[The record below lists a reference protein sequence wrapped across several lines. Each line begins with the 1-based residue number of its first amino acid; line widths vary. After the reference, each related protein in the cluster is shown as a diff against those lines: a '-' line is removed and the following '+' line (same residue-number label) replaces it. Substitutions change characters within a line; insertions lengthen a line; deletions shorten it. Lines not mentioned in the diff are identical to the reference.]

1 MKLSLGVLAV
11 VLLVA
16 CNRENLKYDKPYF
29 DFDSLVHTQVHQTVL
44 AKAYLIKKSFLNGKK
59 DSTTLEPDTSQW
71 KHELDAFQ
79 QLDVINKPLFKGQYQ
94 SKEQPDEH
102 SNLLMRVYSTKM
114 KSPVPEVKFYYQD
127 GYKKLRKIES
137 VFNESNVLY
146 STSRKLTLEF
156 EQQHGAT
163 MISGYRVQGFQKM
176 IFSDSVKFWIEGS
189 CSIPSNLNLNQN
201 LTYFVDKRCEKFSP

>member
-1 MKLSLGVLAV
+1 MKLSLGAFSV

-44 AKAYLIKKSFLNGKK
+44 GKANLIKTTFLNGKK
-59 DSTTLEPDTSQW
+59 DSTTLEPDTAQW

-79 QLDVINKPLFKGQYQ
+79 QLDIINKPLFKGQYQ
-94 SKEQPDEH
+94 SKDQEDEH
-102 SNLLMRVYSTKM
+102 SNLLVRVYATKM
-114 KSPVPEVKFYYQD
+114 KSPVPEVKFFYQD
-127 GYKKLRKIES
+127 GYRKLRKIES

-156 EQQHGAT
+156 EERQGTT

-176 IFSDSVKFWIEGS
+176 ILSDSVKFWIEGK
-189 CSIPSNLNLNQN
+189 LLYQ
-201 LTYFVDKRCEKFSP
+201 